1 MKPITKAH
9 SISFA
14 ISTAVVY
21 TIWNRLASIQTNFFI
36 ISILVAF
43 ATSLTFYKWMFH
55 LLLFLIEH
63 VSILKKIILGK
74 YYLEGIWIG
83 FYTVDNEIEYYYEI
97 IEQSLDET
105 IIKGTA
111 YGTDRKKIGEWTIVN
126 PTLNIAESKL
136 TYYYEMND
144 ISVNDITVGHS
155 RATLHWDKH
164 GYACKLVGFA
174 IDNFSKEKQEYIT
187 TKEKTTETPQ
197 TWVDNNFWTEVKK
210 LHHDEVKGFRH
221 MT

>member
-14 ISTAVVY
+14 VSTAVVY

-63 VSILKKIILGK
+63 IPILKKIILRK
-74 YYLEGIWIG
+74 YYFEGIWIG

-97 IEQSLDET
+97 FEQSLDET

-111 YGTDRKKIGEWTIVN
+111 YGTDHKKIGEWTIVN

-164 GYACKLVGFA
+164 GYAYKLVGFA

-187 TKEKTTETPQ
+187 TKVKTTETPQ
-197 TWVDNNFWTEVKK
+197 TWVDNNFWVEVEK
-210 LHHDEVKGFRH
+210 LHHDEIK
-221 MT
+221 